1 MTPIRVPAGGVHAT
15 DQEVENL
22 RAQLAHAQKRDAVSA
37 ELRQLAETYKTKA
50 ERLGKQLIDERE
62 KAAAQGDLWK
72 QQLQKLRE
80 RSRVDK
86 EHARQLE
93 ERLRHMMRSPSAMT
107 PSPRSQDGRPRYLA
121 TMTPSSTSPRST
133 PKSGLKG
140 RVLSTASSLDAKV
153 DRAFDRVDG
162 LVERLAR
169 NTKTNFSPLSMSEAE
184 GR

>member
-1 MTPIRVPAGGVHAT
+1 MHAT
-15 DQEVENL
+15 DQEVGNL

-72 QQLQKLRE
+72 QQLYKLRE

-93 ERLRHMMRSPSAMT
+93 ERRHMMRSPSADLRLGAKT
-107 PSPRSQDGRPRYLA
+107 AGPVTA
-121 TMTPSSTSPRST
+121 TMTPSSTSPRALQ
-133 PKSGLKG
+133 KRLEGQ
-140 RVLSTASSLDAKV
+140 VLSTASSDAKV

-162 LVERLAR
+162 LVERLVL
-169 NTKTNFSPLSMSEAE
+169 NTKTNFTTFYVR
-184 GR
+184 G